1 MLENSVQHLTREKDR
16 IFDQLQMRQ
25 AELES
30 AQGHMESLQ
39 SQTTEFQ
46 YQIREL
52 NERNS
57 LLIEELSEARTEYEH
72 TDKGP
77 EISAEEVA
85 RLLSGAEAKY
95 EARLTDLRK
104 QLDVIERERND
115 ADSDWSSKF
124 SAKAKEVEELKKNIN
139 SSTKNRVGHE
149 QAVAELKADVV
160 RLKEEIRNYQK
171 QSLELQRQTEKV
183 KEVEVRQCS
192 KPLPI
197 DYTQPL
203 QGNGSNAH
211 LRCNCQ
217 KQSSRETD

>member
-1 MLENSVQHLTREKDR
+1 MLESSVQNLTRDKDG

-52 NERNS
+52 NERNA
-57 LLIEELSEARTEYEH
+57 LLTEELAEARTEYAH
-72 TDKGP
+72 VDKGA

-95 EARLTDLRK
+95 ETRLADLRK
-104 QLDVIERERND
+104 QLDAIERERND

-124 SAKAKEVEELKKNIN
+124 SVKSKEVEELKRTIN
-139 SSTKNRVGHE
+139 SGAKNRADHE
-149 QAVAELKADVV
+149 QAVLGLKADVE

-171 QSLELQRQTEKV
+171 QSSDLQRQAEKV
-183 KEVEVRQCS
+183 KDIEVRIT
-192 KPLPI
+192 LFFVMW
-197 DYTQPL
+197 T
-203 QGNGSNAH
+203 
-211 LRCNCQ
+211 
-217 KQSSRETD
+217 